1 MATTNTND
9 PIHSINNAV
18 VLTINDTRNRDGSAT
33 TEATLKQPQ
42 AALDSQGTTKP
53 DFISDAQNTNNSTSN
68 ANTNNNASKD
78 FSVTPE
84 SLSAFISPH
93 KDHAALA
100 AMGHIAGVMSML
112 RVDEAVGLS
121 TAAHGGNL
129 ETRERV
135 FGANRLPA
143 VPPKSIFYFMLKA
156 LSDKIMILLSV
167 VALVSL
173 AIGIYE
179 DVTATDPA
187 KKIHWIEGFSVLV
200 AVIIIVLVTSIN
212 DLNKERQFRNLN
224 AKKEDRKIKGIRDG
238 NTQLISIYD
247 ILVGDVLLLEPGD
260 VVAADGVFISG
271 MGLKCDESSA
281 TGESDAIKKG
291 GTHDPFILSGSK
303 VTEGIGKYVVTAV
316 GEHSYFGK
324 IMMAMRTENEDTPLQ
339 VKLDGL
345 AERIAKLGTA
355 FAILLFVLLF
365 LKYIVSVLKTHGF
378 GNATEAQE
386 SGSEVASQLVKIL
399 LTSIAIVAV
408 AVPEGLPLAVTLSL
422 AYATVRMMKDNN
434 LVRVLSACE
443 TMGNATTICSDKT
456 GTLTQNKMT
465 VVAGVVGKN
474 AMFAGDDEMGGL
486 KQKVA
491 GISSSNSEPVQHRV
505 EGDVDET
512 HPVIVVP
519 PAEIAPVV
527 STGSSSTSKS
537 GKQPGPSGPDLLNRI
552 MECAA
557 LNSSAFEAKNEA
569 TGEIELIGSKTEVA
583 LLQWAD
589 KAGFDYKQ
597 LRSNPNHTIVQVYP
611 FSSERKSMAT
621 LVKVNKGD
629 GTSPVYRI
637 YAKGAPEVVMKYCDK
652 VVLVPFSASPTAIK
666 NQANFSNETPS
677 PIQKRLATVP
687 TPGSRSNPHGSIIYP
702 LETKLR
708 TDYSAI
714 IEHFALQSLRTICL
728 AYREFSGEEFDALM
742 NGTLKERVLAAKRV
756 EKEHDKNKDSNEDGI
771 LRDPSP
777 SPSEKLLE
785 SANALAGANTLG
797 SSLLMIPQ
805 AQGSSH
811 LTIGSQGAE
820 TKSFI
825 ESHLSEEDLVTES
838 DILSHPLAFEQIVG
852 QGLVMAS
859 VVGIEDPLRPGVVEA
874 VRACKDAGVFVR
886 MVTGDN
892 VMTAKSIA
900 TQCGIYQR
908 GGLVMEGEHFRK
920 LSPERMLQVIPRLQV
935 LARSSPLDK
944 QILVSMLKQL
954 GETVAVTGDG
964 TNDGPA
970 LKMAD
975 IGFSMGIAGTEVAK
989 EASSIILMDDSFSS
1003 VVKAI
1008 LWGRSVNDSVKKF
1021 LQFQLSV
1028 NISAVLITLISALV
1042 DSDESSALT
1051 VVQLLWVNLVMDT
1064 LAALALATELP
1075 TNELLQRPPES
1086 RKAPLISFTMW
1097 KMILGQA
1104 MLQIAINL
1112 ILLFAG
1118 PYLFNFQA
1126 LINAGG
1132 VNGSGS
1138 SEGEALEQK
1147 KVMKT
1152 VVFNTFVILQLFSLV
1167 NSRRI
1172 DNNVNVFVGI
1182 LRNPPF
1188 YLIFIGVAAVQAIL
1202 VEFGSAA
1209 FQTVHLSGIQW
1220 LVCIIAGSLT
1230 LPWGIILRLIPND
1243 AFRLFGVKMHDETA
1257 YHDMIDVQSGLDA
1270 LDPNTAGGFMVSTTP
1285 EEQTRGRTHT
1295 TTTTTNNGGGG
1306 IDAISTERG
1315 LTPATNSLTEPS
1327 NLVGRRRT
1335 YKAHVSNMKEKLEH
1349 MNLKVYSFVRG
1360 GLRRRENM
1368 DGGGSDGTSS
1378 HPSQLVVNDA
1388 AGGGRVVRRK

>member
-1 MATTNTND
+1 
-9 PIHSINNAV
+9 
-18 VLTINDTRNRDGSAT
+18 
-33 TEATLKQPQ
+33 
-42 AALDSQGTTKP
+42 
-53 DFISDAQNTNNSTSN
+53 
-68 ANTNNNASKD
+68 
-78 FSVTPE
+78 
-84 SLSAFISPH
+84 
-93 KDHAALA
+93 
-100 AMGHIAGVMSML
+100 
-112 RVDEAVGLS
+112 
-121 TAAHGGNL
+121 
-129 ETRERV
+129 
-135 FGANRLPA
+135 
-143 VPPKSIFYFMLKA
+143 MLKA

-179 DVTATDPA
+179 DVVTTDPA

-200 AVIIIVLVTSIN
+200 AVIIIVLVSSVN

-281 TGESDAIKKG
+281 TGESDTIKKG
-291 GTHDPFILSGSK
+291 PSHDPFILSGSK

-365 LKYIVSVLKTHGF
+365 LKYIVTVLKTHGF
-378 GNATEAQE
+378 GSDAATQE

-456 GTLTQNKMT
+456 GTLTQNRMT

-486 KQKVA
+486 KQKVV
-491 GISSSNSEPVQHRV
+491 GIVSSNSDTAAAAAAIQH
-505 EGDVDET
+505 GDVDET
-512 HPVIVVP
+512 NPVIVVP
-519 PAEIAPVV
+519 PAEIVPAMPHD
-527 STGSSSTSKS
+527 SNTGKS
-537 GKQPGPSGPDLLNRI
+537 GKLPGPSGPELLDRI

-557 LNSSAFEAKNEA
+557 LNSSAFETKNDA
-569 TGEIELIGSKTEVA
+569 TGEVELIGSKTEVA

-589 KAGFDYKQ
+589 KAGFDYKL
-597 LRSNPNHTIVQVYP
+597 LRSNPNNTIVQVYP

-629 GTSPVYRI
+629 GSSPVYRI

-666 NQANFSNETPS
+666 NQANFTSDSTS
-677 PIQKRLATVP
+677 PIQKRLGTVP
-687 TPGSRSNPHGSIIYP
+687 TPGSRSNPLGSIVYP

-708 TDYSAI
+708 SDYGGI

-742 NGTLKERVLAAKRV
+742 NGPLKERVLAAKRA
-756 EKEHDKNKDSNEDGI
+756 EKEHDKNKSSNSDDEDGI
-771 LRDPSP
+771 FRDPSP
-777 SPSEKLLE
+777 SPSEKLE
-785 SANALAGANTLG
+785 SVNNPLLAANTLG

-805 AQGSSH
+805 AAQGSH

-825 ESHLSEEDLVTES
+825 ESHLSEEDLVAES
-838 DILSHPLAFEQIVG
+838 DILSHPLAFDQIVG
-852 QGLVMAS
+852 HGLIMAS
-859 VVGIEDPLRPGVVEA
+859 VVGIEDPLRPGVIEA
-874 VRACKDAGVFVR
+874 VKACKDAGVFVR

-920 LSPERMLQVIPRLQV
+920 LSPERMLEVIPRLQV

-1051 VVQLLWVNLVMDT
+1051 VVQLLWVNLVMDS

-1086 RKAPLISFTMW
+1086 KKAPLISFTMW

-1132 VNGSGS
+1132 VNGNGS

-1147 KVMKT
+1147 KIMKT
-1152 VVFNTFVILQLFSLV
+1152 VVFNTFVILQLFSL
-1167 NSRRI
+1167 I
-1172 DNNVNVFVGI
+1172 
-1182 LRNPPF
+1182 
-1188 YLIFIGVAAVQAIL
+1188 
-1202 VEFGSAA
+1202 
-1209 FQTVHLSGIQW
+1209 
-1220 LVCIIAGSLT
+1220 
-1230 LPWGIILRLIPND
+1230 
-1243 AFRLFGVKMHDETA
+1243 
-1257 YHDMIDVQSGLDA
+1257 
-1270 LDPNTAGGFMVSTTP
+1270 
-1285 EEQTRGRTHT
+1285 
-1295 TTTTTNNGGGG
+1295 
-1306 IDAISTERG
+1306 
-1315 LTPATNSLTEPS
+1315 
-1327 NLVGRRRT
+1327 
-1335 YKAHVSNMKEKLEH
+1335 
-1349 MNLKVYSFVRG
+1349 
-1360 GLRRRENM
+1360 
-1368 DGGGSDGTSS
+1368 
-1378 HPSQLVVNDA
+1378 
-1388 AGGGRVVRRK
+1388 

>member
-1 MATTNTND
+1 M
-9 PIHSINNAV
+9 
-18 VLTINDTRNRDGSAT
+18 
-33 TEATLKQPQ
+33 
-42 AALDSQGTTKP
+42 
-53 DFISDAQNTNNSTSN
+53 
-68 ANTNNNASKD
+68 
-78 FSVTPE
+78 SV
-84 SLSAFISPH
+84 
-93 KDHAALA
+93 
-100 AMGHIAGVMSML
+100 L
-112 RVDEAVGLS
+112 RVDEAVGL
-121 TAAHGGNL
+121 TTTAHGGNL

-135 FGANRLPA
+135 FGANRLPTI
-143 VPPKSIFYFMLKA
+143 PPKSIFYFMLKA

-179 DVTATDPA
+179 DVVTTDPA

-200 AVIIIVLVTSIN
+200 AVIIIVLVSSVN

-281 TGESDAIKKG
+281 TGESDTIKKG
-291 GTHDPFILSGSK
+291 PSHDPFILSGSK

-365 LKYIVSVLKTHGF
+365 LKYIVTVLKTHGF
-378 GNATEAQE
+378 GSDAATQE

-422 AYATVRMMKDNN
+422 AYATVRMMKDNC

-456 GTLTQNKMT
+456 GTLTQNRMT

-474 AMFAGDDEMGGL
+474 VMFAGDDEMGGN
-486 KQKVA
+486 A
-491 GISSSNSEPVQHRV
+491 
-505 EGDVDET
+505 
-512 HPVIVVP
+512 
-519 PAEIAPVV
+519 
-527 STGSSSTSKS
+527 SKS
-537 GKQPGPSGPDLLNRI
+537 GKLPGPSGPELLDRI

-557 LNSSAFEAKNEA
+557 LNSSAFEAKNEE
-569 TGEIELIGSKTEVA
+569 TGEVELIGSKTEVA

-589 KAGFDYKQ
+589 KAGFDYKL
-597 LRSNPNHTIVQVYP
+597 LRNNPNNTIVQVYP

-629 GTSPVYRI
+629 GSSPVYRI

-666 NQANFSNETPS
+666 NQTNFSSDTTAS
-677 PIQKRLATVP
+677 PIQKRLGT
-687 TPGSRSNPHGSIIYP
+687 
-702 LETKLR
+702 
-708 TDYSAI
+708 
-714 IEHFALQSLRTICL
+714 SLRTICL

-742 NGTLKERVLAAKRV
+742 N
-756 EKEHDKNKDSNEDGI
+756 
-771 LRDPSP
+771 
-777 SPSEKLLE
+777 
-785 SANALAGANTLG
+785 
-797 SSLLMIPQ
+797 
-805 AQGSSH
+805 
-811 LTIGSQGAE
+811 
-820 TKSFI
+820 
-825 ESHLSEEDLVTES
+825 
-838 DILSHPLAFEQIVG
+838 DILSHPLAFDQIVG
-852 QGLVMAS
+852 QGLIMAS
-859 VVGIEDPLRPGVVEA
+859 VVGIEDPLRPGVIEA
-874 VRACKDAGVFVR
+874 VKACKDAGVFVR

-1051 VVQLLWVNLVMDT
+1051 VVQLLWVNLVMDS

-1086 RKAPLISFTMW
+1086 KKAPLISFTMW

-1104 MLQIAINL
+1104 VLQITINL

-1132 VNGSGS
+1132 V
-1138 SEGEALEQK
+1138 
-1147 KVMKT
+1147 MKT
-1152 VVFNTFVILQLFSLV
+1152 VVFNTFVILQLFSLI

-1172 DNNVNVFVGI
+1172 DNHVNVFVGI

-1188 YLIFIGVAAVQAIL
+1188 YIIFIGVAAVQAIL

-1209 FQTVHLSGIQW
+1209 FQTVHLNGVQW

-1230 LPWGIILRLIPND
+1230 LPWGIILRLVSSTIF
-1243 AFRLFGVKMHDETA
+1243 FRFVCQACTLKFWAKNFLSVCLFFFFFFFFLFFL
-1257 YHDMIDVQSGLDA
+1257 YLS
-1270 LDPNTAGGFMVSTTP
+1270 S
-1285 EEQTRGRTHT
+1285 
-1295 TTTTTNNGGGG
+1295 
-1306 IDAISTERG
+1306 
-1315 LTPATNSLTEPS
+1315 
-1327 NLVGRRRT
+1327 
-1335 YKAHVSNMKEKLEH
+1335 
-1349 MNLKVYSFVRG
+1349 SF
-1360 GLRRRENM
+1360 
-1368 DGGGSDGTSS
+1368 
-1378 HPSQLVVNDA
+1378 PFYI
-1388 AGGGRVVRRK
+1388 

>member
-1 MATTNTND
+1 
-9 PIHSINNAV
+9 
-18 VLTINDTRNRDGSAT
+18 
-33 TEATLKQPQ
+33 
-42 AALDSQGTTKP
+42 
-53 DFISDAQNTNNSTSN
+53 
-68 ANTNNNASKD
+68 
-78 FSVTPE
+78 
-84 SLSAFISPH
+84 
-93 KDHAALA
+93 
-100 AMGHIAGVMSML
+100 
-112 RVDEAVGLS
+112 
-121 TAAHGGNL
+121 
-129 ETRERV
+129 
-135 FGANRLPA
+135 
-143 VPPKSIFYFMLKA
+143 
-156 LSDKIMILLSV
+156 
-167 VALVSL
+167 
-173 AIGIYE
+173 
-179 DVTATDPA
+179 
-187 KKIHWIEGFSVLV
+187 
-200 AVIIIVLVTSIN
+200 
-212 DLNKERQFRNLN
+212 
-224 AKKEDRKIKGIRDG
+224 
-238 NTQLISIYD
+238 
-247 ILVGDVLLLEPGD
+247 
-260 VVAADGVFISG
+260 
-271 MGLKCDESSA
+271 
-281 TGESDAIKKG
+281 
-291 GTHDPFILSGSK
+291 
-303 VTEGIGKYVVTAV
+303 
-316 GEHSYFGK
+316 
-324 IMMAMRTENEDTPLQ
+324 MMAMRTENEDTPLQ

-365 LKYIVSVLKTHGF
+365 LKYIVTVLKTHGF
-378 GNATEAQE
+378 GSDAATQE

-456 GTLTQNKMT
+456 GTLTQNRMT

-474 AMFAGDDEMGGL
+474 VMFAGDDEMGGL
-486 KQKVA
+486 KQKVV
-491 GISSSNSEPVQHRV
+491 GIVSSNSDTAAAAAIQHRV

-512 HPVIVVP
+512 NPVIVVP
-519 PAEIAPVV
+519 PAEIVPVMPNE
-527 STGSSSTSKS
+527 SNPSKS
-537 GKQPGPSGPDLLNRI
+537 GKLPGPSGPELLDRI

-557 LNSSAFEAKNEA
+557 LNSSAFETKNDA
-569 TGEIELIGSKTEVA
+569 TGEVELIGSKTEVA

-589 KAGFDYKQ
+589 KAGFDYKL
-597 LRSNPNHTIVQVYP
+597 LRSNPNTTIVQVYP

-629 GTSPVYRI
+629 GSSPVYRI

-666 NQANFSNETPS
+666 NQANFTSDSTS

-687 TPGSRSNPHGSIIYP
+687 TPGSRSNPHGSIVYP

-708 TDYSAI
+708 SDYGGI

-742 NGTLKERVLAAKRV
+742 NGPLKERVLAAKRA
-756 EKEHDKNKDSNEDGI
+756 EKEHDKNKSSSSDDEDGI
-771 LRDPSP
+771 FRDPSP
-777 SPSEKLLE
+777 SPSEKLDSVNPL
-785 SANALAGANTLG
+785 LAANTLG

-805 AQGSSH
+805 AAQGSH

-825 ESHLSEEDLVTES
+825 ESHLSEEELVTES
-838 DILSHPLAFEQIVG
+838 DILSHPLAFDQIVG

-859 VVGIEDPLRPGVVEA
+859 VVGIEDPLRPGVIEA
-874 VRACKDAGVFVR
+874 VKACKDAGVFVR

-920 LSPERMLQVIPRLQV
+920 LSPERMLEVIPRLQ
-935 LARSSPLDK
+935 
-944 QILVSMLKQL
+944 
-954 GETVAVTGDG
+954 
-964 TNDGPA
+964 
-970 LKMAD
+970 
-975 IGFSMGIAGTEVAK
+975 
-989 EASSIILMDDSFSS
+989 
-1003 VVKAI
+1003 
-1008 LWGRSVNDSVKKF
+1008 F

-1051 VVQLLWVNLVMDT
+1051 VVQLLWVNLVMDS

-1086 RKAPLISFTMW
+1086 KKAPLISFTMW

-1104 MLQIAINL
+1104 VLQIAINL

-1132 VNGSGS
+1132 VNGNGS

-1147 KVMKT
+1147 KIMKT
-1152 VVFNTFVILQLFSLV
+1152 VVFNTFVILQLFSLI

-1188 YLIFIGVAAVQAIL
+1188 YIIFIGVAAVQAIL

-1209 FQTVHLSGIQW
+1209 FQTVHLNGVQW

-1243 AFRLFGVKMHDETA
+1243 AFKLFGVKMHDQTA

-1270 LDPNTAGGFMVSTTP
+1270 LDPSTGGFMVSTTATGQ
-1285 EEQTRGRTHT
+1285 ETRGRTIGA
-1295 TTTTTNNGGGG
+1295 TTTNNNNSGM
-1306 IDAISTERG
+1306 DAISTERG
-1315 LTPATNSLTEPS
+1315 LAAAEPS
-1327 NLVGRRRT
+1327 NLIGRRRT

-1360 GLRRRENM
+1360 GLRRRENV
-1368 DGGGSDGTSS
+1368 DRVGGSDGGGASS

-1388 AGGGRVVRRK
+1388 AGGRGVRGGHK

>member
-1 MATTNTND
+1 M
-9 PIHSINNAV
+9 
-18 VLTINDTRNRDGSAT
+18 
-33 TEATLKQPQ
+33 
-42 AALDSQGTTKP
+42 
-53 DFISDAQNTNNSTSN
+53 F
-68 ANTNNNASKD
+68 
-78 FSVTPE
+78 
-84 SLSAFISPH
+84 
-93 KDHAALA
+93 
-100 AMGHIAGVMSML
+100 
-112 RVDEAVGLS
+112 
-121 TAAHGGNL
+121 
-129 ETRERV
+129 
-135 FGANRLPA
+135 
-143 VPPKSIFYFMLKA
+143 KA

-179 DVTATDPA
+179 DVVTTDPA

-200 AVIIIVLVTSIN
+200 AVIIIVLVSSVN

-260 VVAADGVFISG
+260 VVAADG
-271 MGLKCDESSA
+271 
-281 TGESDAIKKG
+281 
-291 GTHDPFILSGSK
+291 

-365 LKYIVSVLKTHGF
+365 LKYIVTVLKTHGF
-378 GNATEAQE
+378 GSDAATQE

-456 GTLTQNKMT
+456 GTLTQNRMT

-474 AMFAGDDEMGGL
+474 VMFAGDDEMGGL
-486 KQKVA
+486 KQKVV
-491 GISSSNSEPVQHRV
+491 GIVSSNSDTAAAAAIQHHV

-512 HPVIVVP
+512 NPVIVVP
-519 PAEIAPVV
+519 PAEIVPVMPNE
-527 STGSSSTSKS
+527 SNPSKS
-537 GKQPGPSGPDLLNRI
+537 GKLPGPSGPELLDRI

-557 LNSSAFEAKNEA
+557 LNSSAFETKNDA
-569 TGEIELIGSKTEVA
+569 TGEVELIGSKTEVA

-589 KAGFDYKQ
+589 KAGFDYKL
-597 LRSNPNHTIVQVYP
+597 LRSNPNTTIVQVYP

-629 GTSPVYRI
+629 GSSPVYRI

-666 NQANFSNETPS
+666 NQANFTSDSTS

-687 TPGSRSNPHGSIIYP
+687 TPGSRSNPHGSIVYP

-708 TDYSAI
+708 SDYGGI

-742 NGTLKERVLAAKRV
+742 NGPLKERVLAAKRA
-756 EKEHDKNKDSNEDGI
+756 EKEHDKNKSSSGDDEDGI
-771 LRDPSP
+771 FRDPSP
-777 SPSEKLLE
+777 SPSEKLDSVNPL
-785 SANALAGANTLG
+785 LAANTLG

-805 AQGSSH
+805 SAQGSH

-838 DILSHPLAFEQIVG
+838 DILSHPLAFDQIVG

-859 VVGIEDPLRPGVVEA
+859 VVGIEDPLRPGVIEA
-874 VRACKDAGVFVR
+874 VKACKDAGVFVR

-920 LSPERMLQVIPRLQV
+920 LSPERMLEVIPRLQV

-1051 VVQLLWVNLVMDT
+1051 VVQLLWVNLVMDS

-1086 RKAPLISFTMW
+1086 KKAPLISFTMW

-1104 MLQIAINL
+1104 VLQIAINL

-1132 VNGSGS
+1132 VNGNGS

-1147 KVMKT
+1147 KIMKT
-1152 VVFNTFVILQLFSLV
+1152 VVFNTFVILQLFSLI

-1188 YLIFIGVAAVQAIL
+1188 YIIFIGVAAVQAIL

-1209 FQTVHLSGIQW
+1209 FQTVHLNGVQW

-1243 AFRLFGVKMHDETA
+1243 AFKLFGVKMHDQTA

-1270 LDPNTAGGFMVSTTP
+1270 LDPSTGGFMVSTTATGQ
-1285 EEQTRGRTHT
+1285 ETRGRTIGAT
-1295 TTTTTNNGGGG
+1295 ATNNNNSGM
-1306 IDAISTERG
+1306 DAISTERG
-1315 LTPATNSLTEPS
+1315 LTAAEPS

-1360 GLRRRENM
+1360 GLRRRENV
-1368 DGGGSDGTSS
+1368 DRVGGSDGGGASS

-1388 AGGGRVVRRK
+1388 AGGRGVRGGHK